1 MPSFQLFGRL
11 LSGSRDLL
19 PATCKVCEVFAENPE
34 MNSEPFQ
41 RPGNDDPLRAEAR
54 SLAASVEAIR
64 RARGKKNPRDFAVDT
79 PEWEATCIEFAR
91 DLRWALGMSGD
102 DWTDVPSIESQ
113 VRRLPR

>member
-1 MPSFQLFGRL
+1 
-11 LSGSRDLL
+11 
-19 PATCKVCEVFAENPE
+19 
-34 MNSEPFQ
+34 MNNEPFQ

-64 RARGKKNPRDFAVDT
+64 RACGKT

>member
-64 RARGKKNPRDFAVDT
+64 RACGKKNPRDFAVDT